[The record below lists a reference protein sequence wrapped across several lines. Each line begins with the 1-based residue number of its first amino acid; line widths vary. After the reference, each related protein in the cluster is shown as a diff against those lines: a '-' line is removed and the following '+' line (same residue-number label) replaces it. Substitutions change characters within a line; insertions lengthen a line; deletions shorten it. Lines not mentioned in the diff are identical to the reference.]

1 MNATFHMTDPVNGVL
16 WMLLGLLGLMFIATA
31 LTAFFL
37 WRRANT
43 PIPPHIQF
51 LETLTA
57 EPEES

>member
-1 MNATFHMTDPVNGVL
+1 MNAAIHMTDPASGVL
-16 WMLLGLLGLMFIATA
+16 WMLLGLLALMFTATA
-31 LTAFFL
+31 LTAVFL